1 MKRVALVRGE
11 DRYSNV
17 LRTLGFIED
26 EIKPQLEVKKRVL
39 IKPNFVVV
47 DQQLAATHVDAVRA
61 VLDVVTKFTDQQIT
75 IGEGAAE
82 GPTEVGF
89 ERYGYYDLKNEY
101 NIRFIDLNKDDAV
114 EVEIFDSNLNPMPIK
129 VARTVMDSDFRISV
143 APLKTHDT
151 VIVTLALKNMV
162 VGSLCGVE
170 AMTSIHQGYP
180 AINKSLFKLA
190 QIIPPHL
197 AVIDG
202 FEAMEGEGPA
212 SGTPVDMKIA
222 LAGTDFLAVDTVG
235 TNLMGFDINDIGYLF
250 YCREAGLGEGDMSKI
265 ELVGNASLEEC
276 RRKFKSHSTAEAQL
290 GWRVL

>member
-1 MKRVALVRGE
+1 MSRVALVRGG

-17 LRTLGFIED
+17 KQALELLEE
-26 EIKPQLEVKKRVL
+26 EISNGVKDKKKIL
-39 IKPNFVVV
+39 IKPNFVTVYR
-47 DQQLAATHVDAVRA
+47 QLAATHVDAVRA
-61 VLDVVTKFTDQQIT
+61 VLDVVTKYTDQQIT

-89 ERYGYYDLKNEY
+89 ERYGYYDLKNKY
-101 NIRFIDLNKDDAV
+101 NVRFVDLNKDDAV
-114 EVEIFDSNLNPMPIK
+114 EADIFDSNLRPMPVK
-129 VARTVMDSDFRISV
+129 VARTVMESDYRISV

-162 VGSLCGVE
+162 VGSLCGVP

-180 AINKSLFKLA
+180 AINRSLFKLA

-197 AVIDG
+197 SVIDG

-212 SGTPVDMKIA
+212 MGTAVDMKVA
-222 LAGTDFLAVDTVG
+222 LASTDFLAADTVG
-235 TNLMGFDINDIGYLF
+235 SHLMGFDVNDIGYLF
-250 YCREAGLGEGDMSKI
+250 YCKEAGLGKGDISQI

-276 RRKFKSHSTAEAQL
+276 RRKFKWHSTAEAQR
-290 GWRVL
+290 GWRLR